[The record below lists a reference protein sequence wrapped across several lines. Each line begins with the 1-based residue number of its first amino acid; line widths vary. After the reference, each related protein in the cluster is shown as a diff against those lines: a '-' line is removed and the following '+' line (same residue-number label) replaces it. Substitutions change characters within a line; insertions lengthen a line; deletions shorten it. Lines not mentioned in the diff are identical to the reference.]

1 MVLGFVSREWDLK
14 DVTHRFF
21 LAAEVQ
27 NCSITVKCVFITL
40 RAKLSGAVYD
50 CIVIGPVCGFVCV
63 TMITRNCVHQSS
75 PGRGSAV
82 RQKCLALPYYSQRA
96 VFASLRALFYTA
108 R

>member
-50 CIVIGPVCGFVCV
+50 CIVIGPICV
-63 TMITRNCVHQSS
+63 
-75 PGRGSAV
+75 
-82 RQKCLALPYYSQRA
+82 
-96 VFASLRALFYTA
+96 
-108 R
+108 